1 MNSIRKVIDKYKD
14 IALSD
19 SELSQ
24 LMHGQANIVRYRDI
38 KNYKTVQQLLEP
50 YNVCFILYE
59 WKEHYGH
66 WCVLIRHDNLIEFFD
81 PYSGFPDSEI
91 HQIPEPFRTE
101 SGQDEKAL
109 SKLLIKY
116 TGELSYNEYQFQ
128 KLDQNVKDC
137 GRWCVIRGLLKDLP
151 LEDFKKLFLNVYGD
165 DIATILT
172 TPKLTTSRL

>member
-1 MNSIRKVIDKYKD
+1 MII
-14 IALSD
+14 
-19 SELSQ
+19 
-24 LMHGQANIVRYRDI
+24 
-38 KNYKTVQQLLEP
+38 LL
-50 YNVCFILYE
+50 I
-59 WKEHYGH
+59 
-66 WCVLIRHDNLIEFFD
+66 FD
-81 PYSGFPDSEI
+81 PHSGFPDSEI
-91 HQIPEPFRTE
+91 HQIPEPFGTE

-137 GRWCVIRGLLKDLP
+137 GRWCVIRGLMKDLP